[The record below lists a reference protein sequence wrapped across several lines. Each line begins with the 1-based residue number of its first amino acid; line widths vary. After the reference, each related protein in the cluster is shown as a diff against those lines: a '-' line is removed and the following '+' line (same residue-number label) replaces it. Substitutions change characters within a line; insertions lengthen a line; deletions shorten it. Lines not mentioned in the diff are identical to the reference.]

1 MCAQHRLPWIAKDA
15 RSALGLHG
23 WRCEIGARA
32 AVAQAA
38 ALVSVAF
45 AVSVNHGAYSDA
57 NLFLAA
63 VASVL
68 LVTAVFLIAQAEPRK
83 FIGVLLHAVAFMLV
97 LGISLLAL
105 GGVFALIACYLF
117 LNKTI
122 EIHPYGRQ
130 L

>member
-1 MCAQHRLPWIAKDA
+1 M
-15 RSALGLHG
+15 
-23 WRCEIGARA
+23 
-32 AVAQAA
+32 AQAA

-45 AVSVNHGAYSDA
+45 AVLVNHGVYNDV

-68 LVTAVFLIAQAEPRK
+68 LVTVVLLIARAEPRK
-83 FIGVLLHAVAFMLV
+83 LIGVLLHAVAFMLV
-97 LGISLLAL
+97 LGVSLVAL

-122 EIHPYGRQ
+122 EIRPYGRQ